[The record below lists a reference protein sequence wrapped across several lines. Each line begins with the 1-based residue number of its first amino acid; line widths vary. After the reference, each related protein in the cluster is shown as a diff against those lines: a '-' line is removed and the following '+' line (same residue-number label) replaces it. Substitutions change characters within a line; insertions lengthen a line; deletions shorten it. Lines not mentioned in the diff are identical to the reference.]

1 MAFLNFPD
9 LFAEG
14 NLGGIYVG
22 QPPKITSSS
31 LTSGGVPAFNIPS
44 AIGLPGVAS
53 GDFGGQPSTT
63 THLELFYR
71 LRISDNISITPGLLF
86 VFNPVQTAG
95 SDTITVG
102 AIRTTFTF

>member
-22 QPPKITSSS
+22 QPPKITSSN

-44 AIGLPGVAS
+44 AIGLSGVAP
-53 GDFGGQPSTT
+53 GDFGGQPAST

-71 LRISDNISITPGLLF
+71 MSLNDNISITPGVLF
-86 VFNPVQTAG
+86 IFNPVQTSG